1 MNPVPQHGGSVMQLP
16 EGDTE
21 RVFRSRLDSSGRI
34 VLPREVRER
43 MSLKIGDG
51 ILLVDDANGVRLETP
66 EQSLREAQLY
76 FSKLVEPGVSVVD
89 ELLRER
95 RQEVAYE

>member
-1 MNPVPQHGGSVMQLP
+1 MLLP
-16 EGDTE
+16 ERDNE

-43 MSLKIGDG
+43 MSLKFGDG
-51 ILLVDDANGVRLETP
+51 ILLIDDANGVRLETP
-66 EQSLREAQLY
+66 EQSLREAQAY

-95 RQEVAYE
+95 REEATRE

>member
-1 MNPVPQHGGSVMQLP
+1 MQLSDG
-16 EGDTE
+16 ERE
-21 RVFRSRLDSSGRI
+21 RVFRSKLDSSGRI

-43 MSLKIGDG
+43 MSLKAGDG
-51 ILLVDDANGVRLETP
+51 VLLIDDDTGLRLETP
-66 EQSLREAQLY
+66 EQSLREAQTY

-95 RQEVAYE
+95 REEAARE

>member
-1 MNPVPQHGGSVMQLP
+1 MQLS
-16 EGDTE
+16 EGDVE

-43 MSLKIGDG
+43 LSLKFGDG
-51 ILLVDDANGVRLETP
+51 ILLIDDANGVRIETP
-66 EQSLREAQLY
+66 EQSLREAQSY

-89 ELLRER
+89 ELLLER
-95 RQEVAYE
+95 REEATRE

>member
-1 MNPVPQHGGSVMQLP
+1 MHLL
-16 EGDTE
+16 EGESE
-21 RVFRSRLDSSGRI
+21 RVFRSKLDSSGRI

-43 MSLKIGDG
+43 MSLKFGDG
-51 ILLVDDANGVRLETP
+51 VLLIDDAEGVRLETP
-66 EQSLREAQLY
+66 EQSLREAQAY

-95 RQEVAYE
+95 REEAARE

>member
-1 MNPVPQHGGSVMQLP
+1 MHLSDGES
-16 EGDTE
+16 E

-43 MSLKIGDG
+43 MSLKFGDG
-51 ILLVDDANGVRLETP
+51 VLLIDDSNGVRLETP
-66 EQSLREAQLY
+66 EQSLREAQSY
-76 FSKLVEPGVSVVD
+76 FKSLVEPGVSVVD

-95 RQEVAYE
+95 REEAARE